1 MITRLTASCR
11 IRHKAEIHQRFK
23 RSAVTD
29 IMTVPRP
36 STIFGAFSEEQ
47 VSSLTGLSRSQLRA
61 WNRKSFIRP
70 EFKIAG
76 GGTRPYTYIYSFKDL
91 LKLRVLNQLR
101 NVHNVP
107 MKELERVERTLE
119 KLGDEKWTSQRL
131 WVANR
136 KVVFEEPESH
146 RKREIASKQF
156 VAEIALEVVTSD
168 ARADIAKLNKRGA
181 EERGHIIKKRYLHS
195 SDYVFEGTRIPV
207 SAVLGYL
214 DAGVGA
220 REIVR
225 RLPDLT
231 LADVRAARQS
241 REAA

>member
-1 MITRLTASCR
+1 MINAPHSGIL
-11 IRHKAEIHQRFK
+11 
-23 RSAVTD
+23 
-29 IMTVPRP
+29 
-36 STIFGAFSEEQ
+36 GAFSEEQ
-47 VSSLTGLSRSQLRA
+47 VSHLTGLSRSQLRA
-61 WNRKSFIRP
+61 WNRRAYIRP
-70 EFKIAG
+70 EFKVAG
-76 GGTRPYTYIYSFKDL
+76 GGNRPYTYIYSFKDL

-107 MKELERVERTLE
+107 MKELERVERVLAHM
-119 KLGDEKWTSQRL
+119 GDEKWTSQRL

-136 KVVFEEPESH
+136 RVVFEEPESH

-168 ARADIAKLNKRGA
+168 ARKDIARLNERTSA
-181 EERGHIIKKRYLHS
+181 ERGRIVKRRYLHS
-195 SDYVFEGTRIPV
+195 SDPVFEGTRIPV

-214 DAGVGA
+214 DAGIGA

-231 LADVRAARQS
+231 LADVRAAQRG

>member
-1 MITRLTASCR
+1 MFGAL
-11 IRHKAEIHQRFK
+11 HKAAIHQRFK
-23 RSAVTD
+23 GGVIA
-29 IMTVPRP
+29 
-36 STIFGAFSEEQ
+36 STMSHAPHSSILGAFSEEQ
-47 VSSLTGLSRSQLRA
+47 VSNLTGLSRSQLRA

-70 EFKIAG
+70 EFKVAG

-101 NVHNVP
+101 NVHSVP
-107 MKELERVERTLE
+107 MKELERVERVLAHM
-119 KLGDEKWTSQRL
+119 GDEKWTSQRL

-136 KVVFEEPESH
+136 KVVFEEPESL

-168 ARADIAKLNKRGA
+168 ARADIARLNRRGSD
-181 EERGHIIKKRYLHS
+181 ERGSIIKKRYLHS

-207 SAVLGYL
+207 AAVLGYL

-231 LADVRAARQS
+231 LADVRAARES

>member
-1 MITRLTASCR
+1 MANAS
-11 IRHKAEIHQRFK
+11 IL
-23 RSAVTD
+23 
-29 IMTVPRP
+29 
-36 STIFGAFSEEQ
+36 GAFSEEQ
-47 VSSLTGLSRSQLRA
+47 VSNLTGLTRGQLRA
-61 WNRKSFIRP
+61 WNRKDFIRP
-70 EFKIAG
+70 EFKVAG

-101 NVHNVP
+101 NIHNVP
-107 MKELERVERTLE
+107 MKELERVERALE

-146 RKREIASKQF
+146 RKREIASRQF

-168 ARADIAKLNKRGA
+168 ARRDIAKLNARSRD
-181 EERGHIIKKRYLHS
+181 ERGRIVKKRYLHS
-195 SDYVFEGTRIPV
+195 SEPVFKGTRIPV
-207 SAVLGYL
+207 AAVLGYI
-214 DAGVGA
+214 DAGYA
-220 REIVR
+220 PREIVR

-231 LADVRAARQS
+231 LEDVRSAQRS